1 VGLFLMGVCGLLAC
15 AGPPRSRAWLEEEV
29 KARTH
34 FALGTGLADGGIAP
48 GLSLDD
54 GLSADEAVAV
64 ALWRSPAL
72 HAELTQLDAALASLD
87 EANRPANPR
96 LNNFLF
102 PLDFR
107 QLAVVLFI
115 PLESLWQ
122 MPSRISAATYELQAT
137 AESLVQLVL
146 DTQRTVRLAHTEVV
160 LLEARVGVL
169 QQAAEAW
176 SDAVALADARASA
189 GDIAPVDADQ
199 IRVEQ
204 ALAEDLSQRAQHD
217 VVMARERLSTLLG
230 APWERM
236 PAVLSTHTPEPVG
249 PLTSLQQQALERRP
263 ELAAAA
269 FSVNAAAA
277 RADWERSRVFSIFLS
292 IDGQAPVGSLVPSVA
307 PGVQAELPI
316 FSQNQGGIG
325 RADAAV
331 TRASHRYLA
340 TRLNVLQDVAL
351 AHAVLE
357 RASISLVAARRI
369 VGLVESTRAASVR
382 AFESGS
388 ESYLVVI
395 DAVRRA
401 TDAKLR
407 VLEVEAELRRAD
419 AELIRAIGGVP
430 HEK

>member
-1 VGLFLMGVCGLLAC
+1 MGVCGLLAC